1 MQNAKNS
8 NSGAIYLLS
17 NTLNN
22 EQALH
27 CANIF
32 NNYFGQFERID
43 QYMRDQKMAQIA
55 SLPETLPGFGHE
67 QDMFSDFSMSPEDMD
82 LEVVEL
88 DNYTWDTCLNMISS
102 HSNMVSIPG
111 KALKLAVKEKNSG
124 QFVGF
129 MRFGSPVINCKPRN
143 DLLGNVP
150 ELTVFNKTAIM
161 GFVIVP
167 CQPFGYNYLGG
178 KLLAALCCS
187 HEVREKLNAKYDMN
201 LVMFETTSLYG
212 NTKGASMYDGMKP
225 MLRYKGDT
233 MSDFI
238 PMLHGKPYL
247 ALVDYVEKIVGK
259 NVLVKEGAS
268 SRKLKMTNAIIGL
281 IKKSLKDDELK
292 KFNQTIK
299 NAKNLTEQK
308 RYYVSNYGIENFIDI
323 VNGKTNEI
331 VKAPNF
337 DRYYQSELIEWWRK
351 LAVKRYE
358 KLKEENRLRNE
369 LEIWTLDSDIDIIR

>member
-1 MQNAKNS
+1 MK
-8 NSGAIYLLS
+8 
-17 NTLNN
+17 TLTK
-22 EQALH
+22 EEALH

-32 NNYFGQFERID
+32 NDYFGQFSRID
-43 QYMRDQKMAQIA
+43 QYMRDQKMAQI
-55 SLPETLPGFGHE
+55 ETIAQPLPGMGFDS
-67 QDMFSDFSMSPEDMD
+67 DMFDDFTMSPEVMD

-88 DNYTWDTCLNMISS
+88 DNNTWDNCINMISS

-111 KALKLAVKEKNSG
+111 KALKLAVKEKNTNKY
-124 QFVGF
+124 VGF

-143 DLLGNVP
+143 TLLGNVP
-150 ELTVFNKTAIM
+150 DLSVFNKTAIM

-178 KLLAALCCS
+178 KLLAGLCCS
-187 HEVREKLNAKYDMN
+187 HEVREKLNKKYGMN

-225 MLRYKGDT
+225 MLRYKGNT

-247 ALVDYVEKIVGK
+247 DLVEYVEDIIGK
-259 NVLVKEGAS
+259 GQLVKEGAS
-268 SRKLKMTNAIIGL
+268 SRKLKMTTGIIGL
-281 IKKSLKDDELK
+281 VKKALDGDDLDNFK
-292 KFNQTIK
+292 LTIA

-308 RYYVSNYGIENFIDI
+308 RYYVSNYGIENYIDI

-331 VKAPNF
+331 VKAQNY
-337 DRYYQSELIEWWRK
+337 DRYFDNEIIEWWRK
-351 LAVKRYE
+351 LATKRFYKLQEE
-358 KLKEENRLRNE
+358 KRLRSE
-369 LEIWTLDSDIDIIR
+369 LEVWTKDSQIDIIR